1 MNIKEFCDLNNL
13 TLDEI
18 FEMLPVEFDF
28 QNWFENVYWP
38 QVGSATG
45 FEFWEN
51 SQNNTSGFVYMMKA
65 FFTDRL
71 GFFDDIE
78 NLTDYLD
85 DNGYSEFDFVF
96 ESLVILKDLGMVNIQ
111 KLMNI
116 YQQILNNAINS
127 TY

>member
-1 MNIKEFCDLNNL
+1 
-13 TLDEI
+13 
-18 FEMLPVEFDF
+18 
-28 QNWFENVYWP
+28 
-38 QVGSATG
+38 
-45 FEFWEN
+45 
-51 SQNNTSGFVYMMKA
+51 MMKA

-71 GFFDDIE
+71 GLFDDIE